1 MEYQY
6 ITNPQTG
13 RKVNVNTKLGQQIIN
28 NYASLQSGGAG
39 GCKFNPSTQR
49 CSKTGTQNPRWCM
62 KNPVSGRCKKS
73 PSGNRNAPKS
83 HRSKAK
89 SSPLPPGIHEV
100 TISKVTSG
108 EAKELAKVIADPV
121 NGPFVVLNMAKI
133 YLEGTPIASG
143 NKVVFRISIQDPDYG
158 VDYFMEQI
166 VDEDNVSVGPEQD
179 LWFNTVSRHTVSV
192 RS

>member
-1 MEYQY
+1 MEFQY
-6 ITNPQTG
+6 ITNPKTNRKCRVSSPQG
-13 RKVNVNTKLGQQIIN
+13 RRIIN
-28 NYASLQSGGAG
+28 NYIKRSQLGG
-39 GCKFNPSTQR
+39 GCAYTK
-49 CSKTGTQNPRWCM
+49 KTN
-62 KNPVSGRCKKS
+62 RCKKS
-73 PSGNRNAPKS
+73 DVDQPELCQLNSTGRCAVRKTTAPK
-83 HRSKAK
+83 RTRATGSKAK

-108 EAKELAKVIADPV
+108 EAKELAKVIADHV
-121 NGPFVVLNMAKI
+121 NGPFVMLNIAKI

-143 NKVVFRISIQDPDYG
+143 NKVVFRISIQDPDYD